1 MVASLTEILEELK
14 EVFTPT
20 VAKAEY
26 VNILNKN
33 EKSKNKF

>member
-20 VAKAEY
+20 VAKAEVCKY
-26 VNILNKN
+26 IK
-33 EKSKNKF
+33 